1 MSVNVN
7 TAMNQ
12 SSRNKPQKHTNGFR
26 RRAAAVVEFAVCL
39 PLLMLIV
46 LGAIEATHAMFLKQ
60 ALSAAAYEGMRVA
73 IEPRSTQAEAIE
85 QANNIL
91 RSRLVNGSRLVFNPA
106 NVDRVER
113 GQKVSLEVSAPIS
126 ANSPFIGRVISDR
139 VVSVRTV
146 MVKE

>member
-1 MSVNVN
+1 MSVNVD

-12 SSRNKPQKHTNGFR
+12 SSQTKPHTRTSRFR

-106 NVDRVER
+106 NIDLVER

-139 VVSVRTV
+139 TVSVRTV